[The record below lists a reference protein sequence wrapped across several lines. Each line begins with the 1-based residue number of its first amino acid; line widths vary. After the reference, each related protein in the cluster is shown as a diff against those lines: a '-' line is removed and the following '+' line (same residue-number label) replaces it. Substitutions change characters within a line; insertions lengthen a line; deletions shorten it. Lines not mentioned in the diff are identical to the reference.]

1 MNARLPLRA
10 LGLGLLVIVANPAPA
25 LQRDVSDFETR
36 IAKINAQI
44 RDLRAKL
51 AEEEKRES
59 SILSE
64 LERIGLR
71 KRLIRAELEAGAVA
85 VERTDGE
92 LEALRKEIVSRR
104 TSLESERRSVERTL
118 VTLYKFGRFDLLQF
132 VLRSENIEAF
142 LAESKNLAFFARYQ
156 NDVVT
161 GYLTSLFE
169 LGAAEAKLEGKKSE
183 IALLLR
189 TAGGKKKE
197 LEEEERKNRELV
209 ANIQRNKRSYA
220 QALEELAE
228 SGRQLQALMKR
239 IVDEQYELPYPFIPL
254 YEKKGKLAWPVSGR
268 IIAPFGLQKHP
279 LFNTVT
285 MNNGIEIA
293 PRKERVP
300 VLAVHPGLVV
310 YADAFEGYGNLII
323 VDHGLTYY
331 TLYGHCSEFLA
342 AKGDAVQAGQALA
355 LSGDSG
361 SLKGEC
367 LYFEIRLRTKA
378 LDPLKW
384 LMRR

>member
-1 MNARLPLRA
+1 MNARLPFQA
-10 LGLGLLVIVANPAPA
+10 FGLGLLILVANPAPA

-36 IAKINAQI
+36 IAKLNAQI

-51 AEEEKRES
+51 ADEEKRES
-59 SILSE
+59 SILSA

-71 KRLIRAELEAGAVA
+71 KRLIRAELAAGAVA

-92 LEALRKEIVSRR
+92 LEALRKEIALRR
-104 TSLESERRSVERTL
+104 TALESERRSVERTL
-118 VTLYKFGRFDLLQF
+118 VTLYKFGQFDLLQF
-132 VLRSENIEAF
+132 VLRSKNIEAF
-142 LAESKNLAFFARYQ
+142 LAESKNLAFLARYQ
-156 NDVVT
+156 NDVVA
-161 GYLTSLFE
+161 GYLASLSKLSASE
-169 LGAAEAKLEGKKSE
+169 ARLEAKKGE
-183 IALLLR
+183 IAGLLR
-189 TAGGKKKE
+189 AAGEKKKE
-197 LEEEERKNRELV
+197 LEAEERKNRELV
-209 ANIQRNKRSYA
+209 ARVQRNKSSYA

-239 IVDEQYELPYPFIPL
+239 IVDEKYQLPYPFVPL
-254 YEKKGKLAWPVSGR
+254 YEKKGQLAWPVSGR
-268 IIAPFGLQKHP
+268 IITPFGAQKHP
-279 LFNTVT
+279 RFNTIT
-285 MNNGIEIA
+285 TNNGIEIA
-293 PRKERVP
+293 PMKERAP
-300 VLAVHPGLVV
+300 VLAVHPGRVV

-342 AKGDAVQAGQALA
+342 AKGDAVRAGQAVA

-367 LYFEIRLRTKA
+367 LYFEIRFRTKA

-384 LMRR
+384 LKRR

>member
-1 MNARLPLRA
+1 MNARLPFQV
-10 LGLGLLVIVANPAPA
+10 LGLSLLVIVANPAPA

-51 AEEEKRES
+51 ANEEKQES
-59 SILSE
+59 SILSA

-71 KRLIRAELEAGAVA
+71 KRLIRAELAAGAVA

-92 LEALRKEIVSRR
+92 LEALRKEIVFRR
-104 TSLESERRSVERTL
+104 TALESERRSVERTL

-142 LAESKNLAFFARYQ
+142 LAGSKNLAFFARYQ
-156 NDVVT
+156 NDVVAD
-161 GYLTSLFE
+161 YLASLSE
-169 LGAAEAKLEGKKSE
+169 LGSAETKLEAKKGELAG
-183 IALLLR
+183 LLR
-189 TAGGKKKE
+189 TAGEKKKE
-197 LEEEERKNRELV
+197 LEAEERKNRELV
-209 ANIQRNKRSYA
+209 AGIQRNKTSYS

-228 SGRQLQALMKR
+228 SGHQLQVLMKK
-239 IVDEQYELPYPFIPL
+239 IVDEKYELPYPFVPL

-268 IIAPFGLQKHP
+268 VITSFGPQKHP
-279 LFNTVT
+279 RFNTIT
-285 MNNGIEIA
+285 MNNGVEIA
-293 PRKERVP
+293 PKKERAP

-342 AKGDAVQAGQALA
+342 AKGDAVQAGQAVA
-355 LSGDSG
+355 LTGDSG

-367 LYFEIRLRTKA
+367 LYFEIRIRTKA

-384 LMRR
+384 LKRR